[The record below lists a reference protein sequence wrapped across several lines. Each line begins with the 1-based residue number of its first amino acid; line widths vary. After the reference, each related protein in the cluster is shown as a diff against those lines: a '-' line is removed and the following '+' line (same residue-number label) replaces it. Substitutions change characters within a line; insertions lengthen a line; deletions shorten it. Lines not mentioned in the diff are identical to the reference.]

1 MDIEFPGPGVP
12 AEDGGISYRAIVDGQ
27 NVACKFSM
35 EALQDTDP
43 SLTMKSPEHQ
53 FESSKSTLLQIA
65 EKKIR
70 DGKIENGVVHI
81 FTADL

>member
-1 MDIEFPGPGVP
+1 MNIEFPGPSVP
-12 AEDGGISYRAIVDGQ
+12 AEDGGISFKSVVNGET
-27 NVACKFSM
+27 VACKFSM
-35 EALQDTDP
+35 EVLQDVDP
-43 SLTMKSPEHQ
+43 NLTMESPTQQ

-70 DGKIENGVVHI
+70 DGKVDNGVIRI